1 MISNLQALRY
11 FEVVARHEHF
21 TKAANEL
28 FVSQPTLSK
37 NIDALEKEIGVA
49 HHIYTDISIW
59 CGTPIIPYHRLQK
72 HSKST
77 F

>member
-49 HHIYTDISIW
+49 ITVIGSWVVATIAHKATV
-59 CGTPIIPYHRLQK
+59 K
-72 HSKST
+72 K
-77 F
+77 